1 MEWRTLYKKATK
13 FIVKNKPEKLED
25 LLVNESFLNYYFQKN
40 EADIWE
46 WEEYQENFPSSIIPI
61 TEAKEALNKLSLKWS
76 ENQIREKFLVLKENL
91 SESPV
96 FKIEPK
102 NKFSKVYFV
111 AAASILLVLSI
122 VWFYNQSSVSPIYKE
137 LTKEKNLI
145 ETVNETNKPMLVLL
159 SDGSSILLKEN
170 SRLSYPKKFEDKKRE
185 VFLDGE
191 AFFEISKNPNQPFFV
206 YANEI
211 VTKVIGTSFSIVA
224 KKGQNDINVIVNTGK
239 VSVYSLKEIQSKK
252 IKSELEGVL
261 VTENQ
266 QIVFDKKQTNFI
278 KLLIDQPIVIN
289 QNNLH
294 QFEFK
299 DANAA
304 EVFSVIQKAYSVNI
318 VFDEEMMK
326 YCPVTASL
334 MDEPLLGKIEL
345 VCQAIE
351 AEYEV
356 LEGQIVIT
364 GKGCK

>member
-1 MEWRTLYKKATK
+1 MKQ
-13 FIVKNKPEKLED
+13 KPDKLED

-40 EADIWE
+40 DADTWE
-46 WEEYQENFPSSIIPI
+46 WEEFQEDFPNSKILIND
-61 TEAKEALNKLSLKWS
+61 AKEALNKLSLKWT
-76 ENQIREKFLVLKENL
+76 ETQIREKFLVLSEQL
-91 SESPV
+91 SYSPV
-96 FKIEPK
+96 FKKESK
-102 NKFSKVYFV
+102 NPFTKVYFV
-111 AAASILLVLSI
+111 AAASIFLVLSI
-122 VWFYNQSSVSPIYKE
+122 VWFYNQSNVSPIYLE
-137 LTKEKNLI
+137 LTHEKNLI
-145 ETVNETNKPMLVLL
+145 ETVNITNQPMLVLL

-170 SRLSYPKKFEDKKRE
+170 SRLSYPEKFEDKKRE

-224 KKGQNDINVIVNTGK
+224 KKGQKDINVSVNTGK

-266 QIVFDKKQTNFI
+266 QIVFDKNQTSFI
-278 KLLIDQPIVIN
+278 KLLVDQPIVIN
-289 QNNLH
+289 QKNLH

-299 DANAA
+299 DANVA

-318 VFDEEMMK
+318 VFDEEMLK
-326 YCPVTASL
+326 NCPITASL
-334 MDEPLLGKIEL
+334 IDEPLLGKIEL

>member
-1 MEWRTLYKKATK
+1 MKQ
-13 FIVKNKPEKLED
+13 KPVKLED

-40 EADIWE
+40 DADTWE
-46 WEEYQENFPSSIIPI
+46 WEEFQEDFPNSKILIND
-61 TEAKEALNKLSLKWS
+61 AKEALNKLSLKWT
-76 ENQIREKFLVLKENL
+76 ETQIREKFLVLSKQL
-91 SESPV
+91 SYSPV
-96 FKIEPK
+96 FKKKSK
-102 NKFSKVYFV
+102 NPSTKVYFV
-111 AAASILLVLSI
+111 AAASIFLVLSI
-122 VWFYNQSSVSPIYKE
+122 VWFYNQSNVSPIYLE
-137 LTKEKNLI
+137 LTHEKNLI
-145 ETVNETNKPMLVLL
+145 ETVNVTNQPMLVLL

-170 SRLSYPKKFEDKKRE
+170 SRLSYPKKFDDKKRE

-191 AFFEISKNPNQPFFV
+191 AFFEIAKNPNQPFLV

-224 KKGQNDINVIVNTGK
+224 KKGQRNINVSVNTGK
-239 VSVYSLKEIQSKK
+239 VSVYSLKEVQSKK
-252 IKSELEGVL
+252 IKTELEGVL

-278 KLLIDQPIVIN
+278 KLLVDQPIVIN

-318 VFDEEMMK
+318 VFDEEMLK
-326 YCPVTASL
+326 NCPITASL
-334 MDEPLLGKIEL
+334 IDEPLLGKIEL

>member
-1 MEWRTLYKKATK
+1 
-13 FIVKNKPEKLED
+13 
-25 LLVNESFLNYYFQKN
+25 
-40 EADIWE
+40 
-46 WEEYQENFPSSIIPI
+46 
-61 TEAKEALNKLSLKWS
+61 
-76 ENQIREKFLVLKENL
+76 
-91 SESPV
+91 
-96 FKIEPK
+96 
-102 NKFSKVYFV
+102 
-111 AAASILLVLSI
+111 
-122 VWFYNQSSVSPIYKE
+122 
-137 LTKEKNLI
+137 
-145 ETVNETNKPMLVLL
+145 MLVLL

-170 SRLSYPKKFEDKKRE
+170 SRLSYPKKFDDKKRE

-191 AFFEISKNPNQPFFV
+191 AFFEIAKNPNQPFLV

-224 KKGQNDINVIVNTGK
+224 KKGQRNINVSVNTGK
-239 VSVYSLKEIQSKK
+239 VSVYSLKEVQSKK
-252 IKSELEGVL
+252 IKTEVKGVL

-278 KLLIDQPIVIN
+278 KLLVDQPIVIN

-318 VFDEEMMK
+318 VFDEEMLK
-326 YCPVTASL
+326 NCPITASL
-334 MDEPLLGKIEL
+334 IDEPLLGKIEL